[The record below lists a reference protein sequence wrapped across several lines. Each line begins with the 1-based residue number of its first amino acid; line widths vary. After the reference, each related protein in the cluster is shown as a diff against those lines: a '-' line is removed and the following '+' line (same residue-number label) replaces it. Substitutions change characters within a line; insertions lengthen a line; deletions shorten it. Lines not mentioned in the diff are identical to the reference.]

1 MEKRRRKKE
10 SESLRKLFK
19 TWFPPLLDGLTLLG
33 RKLECA
39 GPTDFAANY
48 LPFIDSPTKG
58 GGQTFFQV
66 QLQRGGKRE
75 RKREF
80 VIFVT
85 DTHALKQ
92 R

>member
-58 GGQTFFQV
+58 GKHSFKCNYREGE
-66 QLQRGGKRE
+66 KERE
-75 RKREF
+75 RGS
-80 VIFVT
+80 
-85 DTHALKQ
+85 L
-92 R
+92 